1 MEKLSMQ
8 ESLPY
13 HTRLTDV
20 YEMPQ
25 THSVILGSLHH
36 STHTHMPLHS
46 CQQENQTLQHS
57 WCIPVL
63 SFQLGRTAAGIY
75 QITVGNAEIGR
86 VRVDQALSLPKAP
99 TQISPINNLFLILIS

>member
-8 ESLPY
+8 ESLPD

-36 STHTHMPLHS
+36 STHTHMHTCHS
-46 CQQENQTLQHS
+46 TLL
-57 WCIPVL
+57 P
-63 SFQLGRTAAGIY
+63 AG
-75 QITVGNAEIGR
+75 EP
-86 VRVDQALSLPKAP
+86 DPP
-99 TQISPINNLFLILIS
+99 TQLVYTSVEFPVGEDCRGDLPDHRRLCRDWSGTSRSSFISPQGTNTNLSNK